1 MKQVVPKIVLASF
14 FMLAAC
20 GTSPKSHFFDLE
32 PEVQATQPLSL
43 PGPAIDIGKVTLPPE
58 LDRRA
63 LVVRTGPNKV
73 EIRDAE
79 LWAGPLDLMVRNTL
93 ALDLANRLRA
103 DSVLLPGQSATT
115 RKTRP
120 ITVVIDNFLAG
131 PDQRVA
137 LRARWTLYSQ
147 DGRTLILEDIENIEV
162 TTSSLSGQ
170 DIAEGMSRALAEL
183 AKRMVTKLMT
193 IRS

>member
-1 MKQVVPKIVLASF
+1 MKRVFSKFVFSGL

-20 GTSPKSHFFDLE
+20 GTSPKTHFFALE
-32 PEVQATQPLSL
+32 PDAQAPQPLSL
-43 PGPAIDIGKVTLPPE
+43 PGPAIDIGKVSLPPE

-63 LVVRTGPNKV
+63 LVLRTGPNTV

-79 LWAGPLDLMVRNTL
+79 RWAGPLDLMVRDTL
-93 ALDLANRLRA
+93 ALDLSNRLRA
-103 DSVLLPGQSATT
+103 ASVLLPGQSPTE
-115 RKTRP
+115 RSTRP
-120 ITVVIDNFLAG
+120 ITVVIDQFLAG
-131 PDQRVA
+131 PDQRVR
-137 LRARWTLYSQ
+137 LGVRWTLYSQ
-147 DGRTLILEDIENIEV
+147 DGRTLVLEDIENITV